1 MIDYIRAK
9 YEAPY
14 QLRTELMDF
23 ITEVNTTTGETSGK
37 MVGLYNQMKIIQYP
51 SRSVYI
57 EGSLHKF
64 FNKADFNGNDFNGQ
78 DLSVTLYEI
87 ERVLGLTPQHLKLTN
102 LEFGVNVT
110 LPFDPQKVLN
120 NLLFYQDKE
129 FTKSITAGNF
139 REVEKTQYFVKIYDK
154 YRQYNGDDI
163 EVTIVKNIQ
172 PNTFRFEMKYRKME
186 KLNDI
191 GITYLTDLL
200 DTEKVEQLKYRLL
213 ECFNE
218 VYFYD
223 FTMRTDKMNKREK
236 EAIKDYC
243 NPNFWSNIDD
253 KRKKHKHKQDYN
265 KIVVKHSQNIKAK
278 ISNLIAEKWD
288 ELLAKSGDQM
298 TDILNQKWRPNDQ
311 DLSSKSSDQMT
322 DILKPQKATKCQL
335 VYSVIRS
342 PFTPLE
348 KTAKNGIKKEG
359 KNGAIEYEKKERVC
373 EVTKLDISMQK
384 KGSKFLCFTGL
395 KYYWKNEREIFN
407 DLEKKYLPR
416 NKRGVNLEDKIYF
429 IAHNIRNAK
438 FNKKHNRAK
447 FEARHYPE
455 WQMRLF

>member
-154 YRQYNGDDI
+154 YRQYNDDDI

-172 PNTFRFEMKYRKME
+172 PNTFRFEMKYRKMQ

-243 NPNFWSNIDD
+243 NPNFWSNIED
-253 KRKKHKHKQDYN
+253 KYKRHKRKQDYN
-265 KIVVKHSQNIKAK
+265 EIVVKHSQNIKAK

-288 ELLAKSGDQM
+288 ELLGKSSNQI
-298 TDILNQKWRPNDQ
+298 TNILNQKEQPNYQ
-311 DLSSKSSDQMT
+311 YLSNKKSNQITNIEKSKR
-322 DILKPQKATKCQL
+322 ATKLPL
-335 VYSVIRS
+335 VYRVIQL

-359 KNGAIEYEKKERVC
+359 KNGATEYEKKERVC

-447 FEARHYPE
+447 FEARHYPD
-455 WQMRLF
+455 WQMQLF

>member
-64 FNKADFNGNDFNGQ
+64 FNKADFNGNDFNSQ

-172 PNTFRFEMKYRKME
+172 PNTFRFEMKYRKMQ

-200 DTEKVEQLKYRLL
+200 DTEKMEQLKYRLL
-213 ECFNE
+213 ECFDE

-243 NPNFWSNIDD
+243 NPNFWSNIEDRVERFKN
-253 KRKKHKHKQDYN
+253 KRDYN

-288 ELLAKSGDQM
+288 ELLRENCYKITNILEPNSDDKNIKHCYKI
-298 TDILNQKWRPNDQ
+298 TDI
-311 DLSSKSSDQMT
+311 SKSE
-322 DILKPQKATKCQL
+322 IVTKLPL
-335 VYSVIRS
+335 VYRVIS
-342 PFTPLE
+342 LPFGGVGSDVKQGE
-348 KTAKNGIKKEG
+348 KTEG

-407 DLEKKYLPR
+407 NLEKKYLPR

-447 FEARHYPE
+447 FEARHYPD

>member
-14 QLRTELMDF
+14 QLRIELMDF

-64 FNKADFNGNDFNGQ
+64 FNKADFNGNDFNSQ

-154 YRQYNGDDI
+154 YRQYNDDDI

-172 PNTFRFEMKYRKME
+172 PNTFRFEMKYRKMQ

-200 DTEKVEQLKYRLL
+200 DTEKMEQLKYRLL
-213 ECFNE
+213 ECFDE

-243 NPNFWSNIDD
+243 NPNFWSNIEDRVERFKN
-253 KRKKHKHKQDYN
+253 KRDYN

-288 ELLAKSGDQM
+288 ELLRENCYKITNILEPNSDDKNIKHCYKI
-298 TDILNQKWRPNDQ
+298 TDI
-311 DLSSKSSDQMT
+311 SKSE
-322 DILKPQKATKCQL
+322 IVTKLPL
-335 VYSVIRS
+335 VYRVIS
-342 PFTPLE
+342 LPFGGVGSDVKQGE
-348 KTAKNGIKKEG
+348 KTEG
-359 KNGAIEYEKKERVC
+359 KNGATEYEKKESVC

-395 KYYWKNEREIFN
+395 KYYWKNERKIFN

-447 FEARHYPE
+447 FEARHYPD
-455 WQMRLF
+455 WQMQLF